1 MDENLEFHIKV
12 KYWGKVVFYFISR
25 IILFNIFSLKNILE
39 IMGRCSWKIIR
50 ISKLRPFL

>member
-25 IILFNIFSLKNILE
+25 IILTVMYLKNILE
-39 IMGRCSWKIIR
+39 IMGR
-50 ISKLRPFL
+50 